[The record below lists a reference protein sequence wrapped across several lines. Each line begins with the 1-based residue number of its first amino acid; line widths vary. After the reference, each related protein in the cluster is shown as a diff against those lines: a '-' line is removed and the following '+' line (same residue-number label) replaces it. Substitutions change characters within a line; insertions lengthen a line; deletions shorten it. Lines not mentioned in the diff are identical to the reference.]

1 MTYTQVWDHIQGQ
14 ASDQMIQRDEDGA
27 FIPFD
32 ADNIDYQAY
41 LAWVAEGNKA
51 TPYVPSNVPPSTGES
66 APVVPPTTIVNPAA
80 SSLPYKLPEP

>member
-1 MTYTQVWDHIQGQ
+1 MTYTLTANPNIVVRD
-14 ASDQMIQRDEDGA
+14 SDQA
-27 FIPFD
+27 HIPFD
-32 ADNIDYQAY
+32 PGNKDYQAY

>member
-1 MTYTQVWDHIQGQ
+1 MTYTLSSAPNIVI
-14 ASDQMIQRDEDGA
+14 RDEDQA
-27 FIPFD
+27 HIPFD
-32 ADNIDYQAY
+32 PGNKDYQAY

-66 APVVPPTTIVNPAA
+66 EPVVPPTTIVNPAA

>member
-1 MTYTQVWDHIQGQ
+1 MTYTLTANPDMVI
-14 ASDQMIQRDEDGA
+14 R
-27 FIPFD
+27 D
-32 ADNIDYQAY
+32 ADQVYISFDPGNKDYQAY

-66 APVVPPTTIVNPAA
+66 APVVPPTTIVNPSA